1 MNELLQ
7 ELFAAQV
14 FVPAMHFVS
23 KPVSKLPLSLS
34 VCVPGVC
41 LVKEGERVY
50 PHISSNH
57 VPLCLIGFR

>member
-23 KPVSKLPLSLS
+23 KPVSKLLLSLS
-34 VCVPGVC
+34 VCVSGVC
-41 LVKEGERVY
+41 LVKERETHLFQPCPSVSDR
-50 PHISSNH
+50 IS
-57 VPLCLIGFR
+57 LIKF